1 LFSLMRYPLLA
12 LELVLLAA
20 CHKDAAAPAPALA
33 GRWHGETSATLSYT
47 AMGGASLGRSAD
59 QGPQLNLVVTADSLL
74 FYDPRT
80 NAKFANSESY
90 TRQGNT
96 LALGSRRSAFIDA
109 LADHRLVLR
118 LPGHPANL
126 PYLEYEYGFSR

>member
-1 LFSLMRYPLLA
+1 MRYTLLS
-12 LELVLLAA
+12 LGIVLLTS
-20 CHKDAAAPAPALA
+20 CQKDAPPPVPAFA

-47 AMGGASLGRSAD
+47 ALDGTYIGRTAD
-59 QGPQLNLVVTADSLL
+59 YGPQLNLVVTADSLL

-90 TRQGNT
+90 ARQGNT
-96 LALGSRRSAFIDA
+96 LTLGSRRSAFIDE
-109 LADHRLVLR
+109 LADHRLVIR
-118 LPGHPANL
+118 YPGHPANL